1 MLRVKI
7 SSIAK
12 VIKIFVVKMTE
23 STMLKR
29 SVPVKMEELSWMD
42 DREGIIGG
50 DTCSKEVGG
59 GGGRG
64 SL

>member
-23 STMLKR
+23 STMLSR
-29 SVPVKMEELSWMD
+29 SVSVKMEELN
-42 DREGIIGG
+42 GLLGG
-50 DTCSKEVGG
+50 DTCSKEW
-59 GGGRG
+59 GGGR
-64 SL
+64 SFY